1 MGHFCEKVQSEP
13 SKCHIWHKRVPDLV
27 KVHNLEGSEF
37 GCLFNVHQDRIKTE
51 LHFLKTGLDT
61 GAKIISAVGTYLIA
75 GILKFEPQAQVW
87 KSLQSGGHQGMYFS
101 SKVVVLIPPN
111 SHMYWFTS
119 ELPGNCQVIPF
130 CIN

>member
-1 MGHFCEKVQSEP
+1 MGHFCEKVQSEQ

-27 KVHNLEGSEF
+27 KVHNLEASEF

-61 GAKIISAVGTYLIA
+61 GAKIISAVGTHLIA
-75 GILKFEPQAQVW
+75 GILKFEPQAWQVW

-130 CIN
+130 